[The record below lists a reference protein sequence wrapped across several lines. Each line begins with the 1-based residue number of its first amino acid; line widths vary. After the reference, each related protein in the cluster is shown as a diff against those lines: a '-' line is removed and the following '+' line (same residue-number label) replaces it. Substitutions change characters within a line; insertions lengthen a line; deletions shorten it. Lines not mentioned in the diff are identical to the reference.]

1 MATLTHITFTGID
14 QFTDLDRLWD
24 IHKIYPFAQFGV
36 LTSVSFGRRGF
47 EYPHPRIFKELY
59 YRQVHER
66 IPISLNVCG
75 IMALSLATGRKEDLY
90 EIVGAPYIS
99 AFDRLQLNHDSAHE
113 LETPCFIL
121 ENCQIPQPYGEDI
134 VPMFNNVVYS
144 TPCSFY
150 SDSSVLA
157 GKDFIIKAKPWM
169 KDRNVGFSGDIS
181 GHNINDVISKLE
193 SDPNL
198 DRFWLNIETSLR
210 THDKFDLCKVERICQ
225 MVYDKFEDGKV
236 NRICSLIDDLK
247 QILT

>member
-47 EYPHPRIFKELY
+47 EYPRPSIFKDLY
-59 YRQVHER
+59 YRQLHER

-75 IMALSLATGRKEDLY
+75 IMALSLATGKNEDLY
-90 EIVGAPYIS
+90 EIVGAPYLS

-134 VPMFNNVVYS
+134 VPMFNNVFYS

-150 SDSSVLA
+150 DDSHILA
-157 GKDFIIKAKPWM
+157 GKDFVIKAKPWM

-181 GHNINDVISKLE
+181 EHNINDVISKLE

-210 THDKFDLCKVERICQ
+210 THDKFDLRKVERICQ
-225 MVYDKFEDGKV
+225 MVYDNSEGGKV